1 MAHRLHL
8 HYQGEGSEAESE
20 EDSTPSPGPAWVLA
34 SDEADTSTNEV
45 EQLVTEPVRCTRCV
59 DHSSG
64 NSSHGEESEQL
75 HAMHEAKA
83 PEEREYRYTIR
94 KPMATGQR
102 PKRDARAQRCM
113 AGYMTLNGF
122 RAYTLFD
129 SGSTT
134 DSVSPQVTKVAKLPV
149 FQLDNPVTLQLGC
162 VGSRSKIFYGCN
174 VTAAFGPLA
183 VDHYFDVTN
192 IDRYDCIVGNP
203 WMREHGV
210 LLDFANDAIVI
221 NGVPIPALTEGEEQ
235 E

>member
-1 MAHRLHL
+1 MA
-8 HYQGEGSEAESE
+8 
-20 EDSTPSPGPAWVLA
+20 
-34 SDEADTSTNEV
+34 
-45 EQLVTEPVRCTRCV
+45 
-59 DHSSG
+59 
-64 NSSHGEESEQL
+64 
-75 HAMHEAKA
+75 
-83 PEEREYRYTIR
+83 RYI
-94 KPMATGQR
+94 
-102 PKRDARAQRCM
+102 
-113 AGYMTLNGF
+113 TLNGF

-134 DSVSPQVTKVAKLPV
+134 NSVSPQVTEVVKLPV

-162 VGSRSKIFYGCN
+162 IGSRSKIFYSCN
-174 VTAAFGPLA
+174 VTAVFGPLS

-203 WMREHGV
+203 WMREHRV